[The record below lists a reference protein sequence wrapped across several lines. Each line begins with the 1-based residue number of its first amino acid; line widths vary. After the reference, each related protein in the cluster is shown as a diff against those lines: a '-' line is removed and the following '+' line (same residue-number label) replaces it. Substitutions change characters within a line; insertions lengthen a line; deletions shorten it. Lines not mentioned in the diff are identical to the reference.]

1 MKVKALKENV
11 LKYGEKKGAVLEVSE
26 ETGKHLIKNGFA
38 EEVKANKQNKNKSD
52 KEDK

>member
-1 MKVKALKENV
+1 MKVKALRENV
-11 LKYGEKKGAVLEVSE
+11 LRYGEKKGAVLEVSE

-38 EEVKANKQNKNKSD
+38 EEVKSNKQSKGKSD